1 MARPTDWW
9 RPIRNWLRMVRRRS
23 ARVTVDLL
31 AHSAGGGDV
40 IAQFGRDQLGD
51 GEQVAVAL
59 DEVLSGEAEYPGGGD
74 DLAGAPGPASRTAR
88 SICSRGERLASIRV
102 PSRAARHRT
111 GNSRYG
117 SVLVSASSTPI
128 PLVTESGR

>member
-31 AHSAGGGDV
+31 AHSAGGVDV

-51 GEQVAVAL
+51 GEQIAVAL

-88 SICSRGERLASIRV
+88 SIAHAVSGWHRCGCRRGRRAIGPGTADTDRCS
-102 PSRAARHRT
+102 
-111 GNSRYG
+111 
-117 SVLVSASSTPI
+117 
-128 PLVTESGR
+128 

>member
-40 IAQFGRDQLGD
+40 IAQ
-51 GEQVAVAL
+51 VA
-59 DEVLSGEAEYPGGGD
+59 YPFHC
-74 DLAGAPGPASRTAR
+74 R
-88 SICSRGERLASIRV
+88 
-102 PSRAARHRT
+102 
-111 GNSRYG
+111 
-117 SVLVSASSTPI
+117 VSASSVD
-128 PLVTESGR
+128 LVETRRRPPGPVLWRLGEAGGS